1 MAGYFDAEM
10 IVYLPILLV
19 LVGLTFSVCVDAY
32 ISRKHRR
39 IMLIIVALILSL
51 VAQNYLSFLL
61 DEEIANPF
69 ARTLVSIYGYCVRP
83 VILLL
88 LFYIV
93 GVRRSCWPF
102 WVLIG
107 VNALIHLTALF
118 SGICF
123 TISASNHFHRG
134 PLGYSCHV
142 VSGILLFY
150 LLYLSARE
158 FSPGKKSET
167 WIPIFNVVL
176 IIASVV
182 ADSLTGSRQN
192 PVSYLT
198 IAMVGGILFYYI
210 WLHLQFVRRHEQALQ
225 AEQRIQIM
233 MTQIQPHFLF
243 NTIATFKAL
252 CRKDP
257 VKAADVADKFGAYL
271 RQNLDSLGL
280 SGRIP
285 FRRELEHTKL
295 YTDIESVRFGNVRVE
310 YDVADD
316 DFTLPPLVLQ
326 PMVENAIRH
335 GVRIREEGRIRVV
348 TRRRPQ
354 WHEIV
359 IEDNGTGFDPE
370 AVEAS
375 DGNHIGIRN
384 VRERIETM
392 CGGTLHIDSR
402 PDGGTTVTIRIPAQ
416 EEAK

>member
-1 MAGYFDAEM
+1 MGKYLGAEM
-10 IVYLPILLV
+10 IVYLPILLL
-19 LVGLTFSVCVDAY
+19 LVGLIFSVSVDAY
-32 ISRKHRR
+32 ISKKHRQ

-51 VAQNYLSFLL
+51 VAQDYLSYLVEM
-61 DEEIANPF
+61 DGTNPLV
-69 ARTLVSIYGYCVRP
+69 RTLVSIYGYSVRP

-88 LFYIV
+88 FFYIV
-93 GVRRSCWPF
+93 GARKSYWPF
-102 WVLIG
+102 WVLVG
-107 VNALIHLTALF
+107 VNVLIHLTALF

-123 TISASNHFHRG
+123 TISADNRFHRG
-134 PLGYSCHV
+134 PLGYSCHI
-142 VSGILLFY
+142 VSGVLLFY
-150 LLYLSARE
+150 LLYLSIRE
-158 FSPGKKSET
+158 FSPGKKTET
-167 WIPIFNVVL
+167 WIPVVNGVL

-182 ADSLTGSRQN
+182 ADSLAGSRLN
-192 PVSYLT
+192 PVSFLT

-257 VKAADVADKFGAYL
+257 EKAADVADKFGAYL
-271 RQNLDSLGL
+271 RQNLDSLSM

-295 YTDIESVRFGNVRVE
+295 YTDIEAVRFENIRVE
-310 YDVADD
+310 YDIADD
-316 DFTLPPLVLQ
+316 DFTVPPLVLQ

-335 GVRIREEGRIRVV
+335 GVRIREDGRILVK
-348 TRRRPQ
+348 TCRRPP
-354 WHEIV
+354 WHEIM
-359 IEDNGTGFDPE
+359 IEDNGVGLNPE
-370 AVEAS
+370 AVES
-375 DGNHIGIRN
+375 LDESHIGIRN

-402 PDGGTTVTIRIPAQ
+402 PDVGTTVTIRIPAQ
-416 EEAK
+416 EEAR